1 MSIPLVI
8 IGAGGLA
15 REFHDVVEAVNA
27 VEESAGREEAF
38 RFLGFVDAHPTAE
51 TLLQRRGPVL
61 GGDEILANLDS
72 ATQYII
78 AISNTSV
85 RGKLD
90 ELASS
95 LGLHATILIHPA
107 ATVGRHDNV
116 FGPGT
121 VICANATVTTNVNF
135 GRHVHVD
142 RNVAVGHDTTIDN
155 YVSVFP
161 GATVAGSVDIQSG
174 VTLGSGSCV
183 IQGIRIG
190 AHSII
195 GAGAVVVRDIE
206 AHVTAVGSPAKAIV
220 R

>member
-1 MSIPLVI
+1 VSIPLVI

-27 VEESAGREEAF
+27 VEESAGRQATF
-38 RFLGFVDAHPTAE
+38 RFLGFVDAQPSADNF
-51 TLLQRRGPVL
+51 LRARGPVL

-72 ATQYII
+72 ATRYII
-78 AISNTSV
+78 AISSTSV
-85 RGKLD
+85 RGRLD
-90 ELASS
+90 ALASS
-95 LGLHATILIHPA
+95 LGLHAGVVIHPA
-107 ATVGRHDNV
+107 ASVGLHDNV

-121 VICANATVTTNVNF
+121 VICANATVTTNVHF
-135 GRHVHVD
+135 GRHVHID
-142 RNVAVGHDTTIDN
+142 RNVAVGHDTTLHD

-161 GATVAGSVDIQSG
+161 GASVAGSVEVQTG

-183 IQGIRIG
+183 IQGVGIG

-206 AHVTAVGSPAKAIV
+206 ANVTAVGSPAKALV

>member
-1 MSIPLVI
+1 VAIPLVI

-27 VEESAGREEAF
+27 ADEAAGRQAGF
-38 RFLGFVDAHPTAE
+38 RFLGFVDAQPSAE
-51 TLLQRRGPVL
+51 NLLRSRGPVL
-61 GGDEILANLDS
+61 GGDEILASLDS

-78 AISNTSV
+78 AISSTSV
-85 RGKLD
+85 RGRLD
-90 ELASS
+90 ALASS
-95 LGLHATILIHPA
+95 LGLQASVLIHPA
-107 ATVGRHDNV
+107 ASVGRHDNV

-135 GRHVHVD
+135 GRHVHID
-142 RNVAVGHDTTIDN
+142 RNVAVGHDTTFQD

-161 GATVAGSVDIQSG
+161 GASVAGSVAVETG
-174 VTLGSGSCV
+174 VTLGSASCV
-183 IQGIRIG
+183 IQGRRIG

-206 AHVTAVGSPAKAIV
+206 PNVTAVGSPAKALI

>member
-1 MSIPLVI
+1 VTTPLVI

-27 VEESAGREEAF
+27 VEDAAGRPAAF
-38 RFLGFVDAHPTAE
+38 RFLGFVDPQPPAE
-51 TLLQRRGPVL
+51 SRVLSRGPVL

-142 RNVAVGHDTTIDN
+142 RNVAVGHDTTFEN

-161 GATVAGSVDIQSG
+161 GANVAGNVHAQVG
-174 VTLGSGSCV
+174 VTLGTGSSV

-190 AHSII
+190 ANSII

-206 AHVTAVGSPAKAIV
+206 ANVTAVGSPARAIV